1 VTDLDV
7 AVVGAGFSGSYAV
20 HALRAAGLTVR
31 AFEAG
36 DGIGGTW
43 FWNSYP
49 GAVRRQPRV
58 STSYLAGCG
67 PFRAKRD
74 AVAGAGYQGFALGG
88 S

>member
-1 VTDLDV
+1 VADV
-7 AVVGAGFSGSYAV
+7 DVVVAGAGFSGIYAV

-49 GAVRRQPRV
+49 GARCDVE
-58 STSYLAGCG
+58 SKTASGCG
-67 PFRAKRD
+67 RTSSSTP
-74 AVAGAGYQGFALGG
+74 G
-88 S
+88 